1 MKRFRDASRGRGQRN
16 AFTIVEIL
24 VVVIIIGVLATLIV
38 PRFFG
43 RVGTAKQSVAKQ
55 KIEVIGEAIHLFH
68 TDYDR
73 YPQSLDE
80 LVGRPGDIPEEKW
93 VMPTVKAK
101 DLIDPWGRVFIYR
114 CPGQHDLYDLYS
126 LGADGLD
133 GGGGENSDV
142 VSW

>member
-1 MKRFRDASRGRGQRN
+1 MNRVREAFRSRGRRN

-55 KIEVIGEAIHLFH
+55 KIEVISEAVHLFH

-73 YPQSLDE
+73 YPQSLEE
-80 LVGRPGDIPEEKW
+80 LVSRPSDIPEEKW
-93 VMPTVKAK
+93 VMPTVKPK
-101 DLIDPWGRVFIYR
+101 DLLDPWGRPFVFR
-114 CPGQHDLYDLYS
+114 CPGQHDVYDLYS
-126 LGADGLD
+126 LGADGVE
-133 GGGGENSDV
+133 GGSGENADV